1 LKVQSARN
9 GSGLFYN
16 NAIESLHSAIKAKTN
31 GKQSI
36 INLITT
42 IESIIARQRQEEVR
56 AIHQNGDI
64 RLAKEY
70 QSFKVGFSYT

>member
-1 LKVQSARN
+1 MAVEC
-9 GSGLFYN
+9 GGLFYN
-16 NAIESLHSAIKAKTN
+16 NAIESLHSSIKAKTN

-36 INLITT
+36 INLIAT

-56 AIHQNGDI
+56 AIHQNGDF

-70 QSFKVGFSYT
+70 LNYKINK